1 MILRLHGAAASPYV
15 RKVRVLLAETGRTES
30 VTFVPVAGTVFDPGT
45 MPIGHNPLGRI
56 PTLERDDGPAIH
68 DSRVICRYL
77 DDLFGGRLYPAPPAL
92 WSVLTLEATAEGI
105 LDTAVAMVY
114 ERRLRDPAQVSETLL
129 DAWWSRVERTVSA
142 IESRW
147 MAHLAGRP
155 DMAQI
160 AVGVA
165 LSYLDFRHDARDWRQ
180 GQPALADWH
189 AAFSE
194 RPSMRATAPDAC

>member
-1 MILRLHGAAASPYV
+1 MTLRLHGATASPYV
-15 RKVRVLLAETGRTES
+15 RKVRVLLAETGQTDAVEF
-30 VTFVPVAGTVFDPGT
+30 VTVAGTPFDPGT

-77 DDLFGGRLYPAPPAL
+77 DDLFGAGLYPAPPAL

-114 ERRLRDPAQVSETLL
+114 ERRLRDPAQVSDALI
-129 DAWWSRVERTVSA
+129 DAWWARVLRTLDA
-142 IESRW
+142 IDQRW
-147 MAHLAGRP
+147 MAHLAGRR

-160 AVGVA
+160 ATGVA
-165 LSYLDFRHDARDWRQ
+165 LSYLDFRHGPRDWRTAR
-180 GQPALADWH
+180 PALAAWH
-189 AAFSE
+189 AAFAD
-194 RPSMRATAPDAC
+194 RPSMRLTQPEGL